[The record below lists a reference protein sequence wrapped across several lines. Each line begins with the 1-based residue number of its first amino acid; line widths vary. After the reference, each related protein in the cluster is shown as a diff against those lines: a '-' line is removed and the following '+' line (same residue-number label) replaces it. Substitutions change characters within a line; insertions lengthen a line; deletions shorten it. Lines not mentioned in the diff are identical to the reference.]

1 MSQSKPSEFEQIG
14 QRASVQLVV
23 SDPAFR
29 QVSVQKL
36 LEAAGEETTKA
47 VEERARRERE
57 AEAKTAK
64 AETANAK
71 AETAKAKA
79 ETEKAKAEATKAAK
93 AAQTAP
99 PPQQMGRVVSGGG
112 GGGGGGSSGSST
124 VATQPVTARR
134 QVAVLRLRLLHSDV
148 CAVRARLGCRT
159 ATSSF
164 TPAAAASSIAFTPSF
179 LSTRTTTRRGI
190 TSGRTRVAAR
200 SNLTVPTTATPAVC
214 ASVAK

>member
-99 PPQQMGRVVSGGG
+99 PPQQMGRVVSSG

>member
-64 AETANAK
+64 AETA
-71 AETAKAKA
+71 KAKA
-79 ETEKAKAEATKAAK
+79 ETEKAKAEVTEAAK

-99 PPQQMGRVVSGGG
+99 PPQQMGRVVSGG

>member
-64 AETANAK
+64 AETAKAK

-79 ETEKAKAEATKAAK
+79 ETEKAKAEVTEAAK

-99 PPQQMGRVVSGGG
+99 PPQQMGRVVSSG